1 MRAVITTLA
10 IAVASF
16 CMGIAFGAKAALAD
30 CPAHVTALMVR
41 A

>member
-1 MRAVITTLA
+1 MRTVIFILV

-16 CMGIAFGAKAALAD
+16 CLGIAFGAKATLAD